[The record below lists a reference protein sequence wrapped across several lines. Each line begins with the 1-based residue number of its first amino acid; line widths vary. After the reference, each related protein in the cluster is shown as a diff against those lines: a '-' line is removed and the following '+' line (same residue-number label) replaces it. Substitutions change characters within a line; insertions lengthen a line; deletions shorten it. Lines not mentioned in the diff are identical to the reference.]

1 MLIHIVKESLNF
13 GHTEADSADEQ
24 KTDRDEWVA
33 GFVWAHQMSEELGLC
48 VNQSTVHLW
57 NLWHLPWQKDPWKVI
72 THWEQMMTHCII
84 TQLYNYIVYY
94 TNYESWIMV
103 IYLCIPIV
111 YWFVMYNHYCANQFL
126 LGNPPQRRR
135 SPMHIACS
143 ETRRLSETRSSPGI
157 ISPRSGCETFV
168 VWWLYRVIP
177 HRIHV
182 CYIW

>member
-1 MLIHIVKESLNF
+1 MSGGIRLGASNVRGIGPLCKSKYCTPLKPLTFAVTKRSLKSDN
-13 GHTEADSADEQ
+13 T
-24 KTDRDEWVA
+24 
-33 GFVWAHQMSEELGLC
+33 
-48 VNQSTVHLW
+48 
-57 NLWHLPWQKDPWKVI
+57 
-72 THWEQMMTHCII
+72 WEQMMTHCII